1 MSLCFIIFFT
11 VYHHSIQPLAVR
23 KLVPLVTVRFDC
35 NTGPISQE
43 EESSN
48 SEAEENIITD
58 IGYNVVEND
67 EKLGENSF
75 GYVYDD

>member
-1 MSLCFIIFFT
+1 LHGKHNQLLKCQNLSC
-11 VYHHSIQPLAVR
+11 
-23 KLVPLVTVRFDC
+23 VTVRFDC
-35 NTGPISQE
+35 NTSPTSQE

-58 IGYNVVEND
+58 IGYHVVEDN

-75 GYVYDD
+75 DYVYDD